1 MIQKGIKQQLETLH
15 RIFFHILNVRTPHM
29 IPHISRVPI
38 LALMIADALKKA
50 DKNIK
55 LSADDIYQLEIAS
68 KLHDCGKITTPDYLL
83 SKSTKTEFVRNRIHE
98 IRNRFEILRRDAEI
112 AALKKIIAKPKQEK
126 EIKTALKKQLEQ
138 LEKDFAFV
146 AQCNLGETAVDE
158 NCFKKL
164 QKIGNKKFKR
174 YFSRLEGLSWNEI
187 QALSNEEK
195 LKYQNA
201 ASETVLQD
209 NPEDFYQ
216 GIPTGELHNLS
227 TFKGTLSPEERQK
240 IEQHAI
246 ETENILKLLKLPK
259 SQQNI
264 AIYAAQHHERPNGK
278 GYPHGL
284 KDNNLCLASKILTL
298 ADIFEAIT
306 SSERPYKAPKKL
318 SEALH
323 ILQSMKN
330 NGQLDKN
337 LYELFLRKKIYLQY
351 AKQYLSP
358 EQIDEINIDDYL

>member
-15 RIFFHILNVRTPHM
+15 RIFFHILNVRTPH
-29 IPHISRVPI
+29 IISHVSRVPI
-38 LALMIADALKKA
+38 LAQMIVDTLKKS
-50 DKNIK
+50 DKKIK
-55 LSADDIYQLEIAS
+55 ISADDIYQLEMAS
-68 KLHDCGKITTPDYLL
+68 KFHDCGKITTPDYLL
-83 SKSTKTEFVRNRIHE
+83 NKSTKTEFIRNRIHE

-112 AALKKIIAKPKQEK
+112 AALKKIIISPKQEK
-126 EIKTALKKQLEQ
+126 EIKTVLKKQIEQ

-158 NCFKKL
+158 NCLKKL

-187 QALSNEEK
+187 QTLSNEEK
-195 LKYQNA
+195 LKYKSTA
-201 ASETVLQD
+201 TETILQD
-209 NPEDFYQ
+209 NPEDYYQ

-227 TFKGTLSPEERQK
+227 TYKGTLSPEERQK

-246 ETENILKLLKLPK
+246 ETENILKLLQLPK
-259 SQQNI
+259 SYQNI
-264 AIYAAQHHERPNGK
+264 TIYAAQHHERPNGK

-284 KDNNLCLASKILTL
+284 NDNNLFLASKILML
-298 ADIFEAIT
+298 ADVFEAIT

-323 ILQSMKN
+323 ILQKMKDS
-330 NGQLDKN
+330 GQLDAN
-337 LYELFLRKKIYLQY
+337 LYKLFIQKKIYLRY